1 MCIELDSLE
10 LPLTPARSVGDID
23 YDEYSKDAKLRPVRN
38 SFLFHKMDSF
48 VPFDFH
54 TGEGDFLYDPFK
66 KTIHILKT
74 NKVVSMGLRPYQCMD
89 TELGMSGFKYI
100 HNDEGDTLF
109 ALVDARIHKDL
120 AGFLKA

>member
-1 MCIELDSLE
+1 
-10 LPLTPARSVGDID
+10 
-23 YDEYSKDAKLRPVRN
+23 
-38 SFLFHKMDSF
+38 
-48 VPFDFH
+48 
-54 TGEGDFLYDPFK
+54 
-66 KTIHILKT
+66 
-74 NKVVSMGLRPYQCMD
+74 MGLLPYQCMD